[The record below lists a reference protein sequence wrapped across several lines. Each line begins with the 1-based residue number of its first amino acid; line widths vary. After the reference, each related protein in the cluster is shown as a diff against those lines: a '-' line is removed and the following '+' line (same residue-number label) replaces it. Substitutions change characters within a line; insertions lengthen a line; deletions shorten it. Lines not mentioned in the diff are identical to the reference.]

1 MASARRSELA
11 ELTEVDGLVPAD
23 QPKLLVMHG
32 RGGAGNPR
40 SSASSWNGQP
50 KPDAR
55 SPWPTRT
62 GQTRPWA
69 AS

>member
-32 RGGAGNPR
+32 RGGSGKSTLVRVIAAVPPR
-40 SSASSWNGQP
+40 
-50 KPDAR
+50 
-55 SPWPTRT
+55 
-62 GQTRPWA
+62 
-69 AS
+69 